1 MADPYSTVADLY
13 AYGLPRG
20 ALPNP
25 ARLAA
30 AVLASSDVFTLD
42 EHGFA
47 TDDPVSFRAEAGGS
61 LPSPLVA
68 GTTYYAIAL
77 TASTFKVAAA
87 AAGAALDLTT
97 DGTRVL
103 VIAPV
108 PVAQAIAWADRLI
121 DQMVVGH
128 VVPFTTPVPDIIKH
142 ASAQLAAG
150 KLLAMR
156 GATSKSIGDLVA
168 DVQKLLARWGK
179 GAPVRDANATASA
192 NASAVATV
200 PYADRRGWSRWG
212 GIC

>member
-1 MADPYSTVADLY
+1 MADPYSTVSDLY

-30 AVLASSDVFTLD
+30 SVLASSDAFTLD

-47 TDDPVSFRAEAGGS
+47 TDDPVSFRAEAGGA
-61 LPSPLVA
+61 LPAPLVA

-77 TASTFKVAAA
+77 TAATFKVAAA
-87 AAGAALDLTT
+87 AAGAAIDLTT

-103 VIAPV
+103 VIAPA
-108 PVAQAIAWADRLI
+108 PVTQAIAWADRLI
-121 DQMVVGH
+121 DQFCPGH
-128 VVPFTTPVPDIIKH
+128 LVPFTAPVPDIIKH

-192 NASAVATV
+192 NTAASATASDLD
-200 PYADRRGWSRWG
+200 PRGWRRFG